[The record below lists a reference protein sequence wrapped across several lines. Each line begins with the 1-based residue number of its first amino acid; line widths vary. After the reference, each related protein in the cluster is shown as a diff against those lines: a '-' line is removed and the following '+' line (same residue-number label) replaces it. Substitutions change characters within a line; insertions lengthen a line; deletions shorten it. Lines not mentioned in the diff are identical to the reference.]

1 MAPDPTSTY
10 LHYVVGINLQ
20 AQLCSRYRVQPGE
33 QLEARIQRL
42 EKALVAYEGS
52 TGRRVQSSWVMP

>member
-20 AQLCSRYRVQPGE
+20 AQLCSRYRVQRSE

-42 EKALVAYEGS
+42 ERALVAYEGS
-52 TGRRVQSSWVMP
+52 TGRRVQAGWVMP

>member
-1 MAPDPTSTY
+1 MAPDRSSSY
-10 LHYVVGINLQ
+10 LHYVVGVNLQ
-20 AQLCSRYRVQPGE
+20 ARLCSRYRLQHSE

-42 EKALVAYEGS
+42 EKALVAYEGT